1 MTALFGLAAMGRSRA
16 KMLAVLCTEWA
27 HSSQESVWRTAN
39 VGEPFYFCASAPN
52 QCGALLLFLA
62 RTYANIL
69 PWQIGICTAAFPF
82 RECLFCLFV
91 YNFNGILTGKNIEF
105 FGQSH
110 IIK

>member
-62 RTYANIL
+62 HTCANIL